1 MTQTSTFDK
10 EAFLAT
16 HIEGEMETKFTPYP
30 EDEYE
35 GFIEDVVVDSIND
48 SPVLQLTIN
57 LTDQKAKDF
66 MKRDKATL
74 QDTVFL
80 DFTENGH
87 LALGKNQ
94 NVRLGAYREAA
105 GQNTSKAWSPS
116 LLRGAGP
123 MLFKLTHRYNKT
135 TGEGPYSKVS
145 RVVKLVGK
153 R

>member
-1 MTQTSTFDK
+1 MPPTSTFDK

-35 GFIEDVVVDSIND
+35 GFVDDLAVDEIKG
-48 SPVLQLTIN
+48 SPVLQLMIAF
-57 LTDQKAKDF
+57 TDQKAKDF
-66 MKRDKATL
+66 MQRDKPTL
-74 QDTVFL
+74 RDTVFL
-80 DFTENGH
+80 DFEEDGR
-87 LALGKNQ
+87 LAMGKNQ
-94 NVRLGAYREAA
+94 NIKLGQYRDAA

-123 MLFKLTHRYNKT
+123 MLFKVTHRYNKE
-135 TGEGPYSKVS
+135 TGEGPYAQVS